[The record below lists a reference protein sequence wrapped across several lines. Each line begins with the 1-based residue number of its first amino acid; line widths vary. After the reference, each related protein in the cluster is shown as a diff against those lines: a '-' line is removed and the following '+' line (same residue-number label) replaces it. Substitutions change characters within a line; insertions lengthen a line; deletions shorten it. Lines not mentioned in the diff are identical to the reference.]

1 MPRRL
6 SDVAAFAGVSVATV
20 SRVLHDKPG
29 IAQATRDSVLT
40 ALDVFGYE
48 RPQKLRNQRAPLI
61 GLVLPELQNPIF
73 PAMAELVVTELIRH
87 NLLPVLCTRTADG
100 LPEAHYVQ
108 MLLAQNVGGIVFI
121 GSSYADA
128 GAAQVKELRARKLP
142 IVLINAADEN
152 LDVPRVCV
160 DDGVAVRQAL
170 GHLRAL
176 GHERIGLILGPVGHV
191 PSARKLAAFAEEAAE
206 REEGT
211 QGVRGRWSGERGE
224 PGWRALVAHTIFT
237 MEGGATAA
245 ARLVGEGATAL
256 VCASDALALGAVKS
270 VRKQGLRVPADVSV
284 VGFDDSSL
292 MSVTDPPLTT
302 VRQPIAAMGGAAVAA
317 LMSQINGHVVPVDEV
332 LFDPELIVRGSTGM
346 CPAR

>member
-48 RPQKLRNQRAPLI
+48 RPQKLRNDRAPLI

-100 LPEAHYVQ
+100 LPEAHYVE

-128 GAAQVKELRARKLP
+128 GPAQVKALRERRLP

-152 LDVPRVCV
+152 LGVPRVCV
-160 DDGVAVRQAL
+160 DDGVAVQQAL

-176 GHERIGLILGPVGHV
+176 GHERIGLILGPIGHV
-191 PSARKLAAFAEEAAE
+191 PSARKLAAYAAHAEE
-206 REEGT
+206 
-211 QGVRGRWSGERGE
+211 RGDL
-224 PGWRALVAHTIFT
+224 GWRSRVAHTIFS
-237 MEGGATAA
+237 MQGGATAA
-245 ARLVGEGATAL
+245 GRLVGGQGVTAL
-256 VCASDALALGAVKS
+256 VCASDALALGAIRA

-292 MSVTDPPLTT
+292 MNVTDPPLTT

-317 LMSQINGHVVPVDEV
+317 LMSQIHGHVVPVDEV

-346 CPAR
+346 CAG

>member
-48 RPQKLRNQRAPLI
+48 RPQKLRNDRAPLI

-128 GAAQVKELRARKLP
+128 GPAQVKVLRERKLP

-160 DDGVAVRQAL
+160 DDGVAVQQAL

-191 PSARKLAAFAEEAAE
+191 PSARKLAAYAANA
-206 REEGT
+206 RDL
-211 QGVRGRWSGERGE
+211 
-224 PGWRALVAHTIFT
+224 GWRALVAHTIFS

-245 ARLVGEGATAL
+245 ARLVNEGATAV
-256 VCASDALALGAVKS
+256 VCASDALALGAIRA
-270 VRKQGLRVPADVSV
+270 VRKLGLKVPADVSV

-292 MSVTDPPLTT
+292 MNVTDPPLTT
-302 VRQPIAAMGGAAVAA
+302 VRQPIAAMGSAAVAA

-332 LFDPELIVRGSTGM
+332 LFDPELIVRSSTGM
-346 CPAR
+346 CPPTCQ

>member
-29 IAQATRDSVLT
+29 IAQATRDAVLT

-48 RPQKLRNQRAPLI
+48 RPQKLRNERAPLI

-128 GAAQVKELRARKLP
+128 GAEQVKVLRARKLP

-160 DDGVAVRQAL
+160 DDAVAVRQAL
-170 GHLRAL
+170 AHLRAL

-191 PSARKLAAFAEEAAE
+191 PSARKLAAFA
-206 REEGT
+206 
-211 QGVRGRWSGERGE
+211 QERGGD

-245 ARLVGEGATAL
+245 ARLVGEGATGL
-256 VCASDALALGAVKS
+256 VCASDALALGAVRA
-270 VRKQGLRVPADVSV
+270 VRKLGLAVPADVSV

-302 VRQPIAAMGGAAVAA
+302 VRQPIAAMGSAAVAA

>member
-48 RPQKLRNQRAPLI
+48 RPQKLRNDRAPLI

-87 NLLPVLCTRTADG
+87 SLLPVLCTRTADG

-128 GAAQVKELRARKLP
+128 GAAQVKVLRARKLP

-191 PSARKLAAFAEEAAE
+191 PSARKLAAYVEEHD
-206 REEGT
+206 
-211 QGVRGRWSGERGE
+211 GR
-224 PGWRALVAHTIFT
+224 GWRALVAHTIFS

-256 VCASDALALGAVKS
+256 VCASDALALGAIRAA
-270 VRKQGLRVPADVSV
+270 RKLGLKVPADVSV

-292 MSVTDPPLTT
+292 MSLTDPPLTT

>member
-29 IAQATRDSVLT
+29 IAQATRDTVLT

-48 RPQKLRNQRAPLI
+48 RPQKLRNARAPLI

-100 LPEAHYVQ
+100 LPEAHYVE

-128 GAAQVKELRARKLP
+128 GAAQVKVLRARKLP

-191 PSARKLAAFAEEAAE
+191 PSARKLAAYAACAED
-206 REEGT
+206 R
-211 QGVRGRWSGERGE
+211 GER
-224 PGWRALVAHTIFT
+224 GWRALVGHTIFT

-245 ARLVGEGATAL
+245 ARLVGEGVTAL
-256 VCASDALALGAVKS
+256 VCASDALALGAVRA
-270 VRKQGLRVPADVSV
+270 VRKLGLRVPADVSV

-302 VRQPIAAMGGAAVAA
+302 VRQPIAAMGSAAVAA
-317 LMSQINGHVVPVDEV
+317 LMSQINGHVVPADEV

>member
-29 IAQATRDSVLT
+29 IAQATRDTVLT

-100 LPEAHYVQ
+100 L
-108 MLLAQNVGGIVFI
+108 
-121 GSSYADA
+121 
-128 GAAQVKELRARKLP
+128 
-142 IVLINAADEN
+142 
-152 LDVPRVCV
+152 
-160 DDGVAVRQAL
+160 
-170 GHLRAL
+170 
-176 GHERIGLILGPVGHV
+176 
-191 PSARKLAAFAEEAAE
+191 
-206 REEGT
+206 
-211 QGVRGRWSGERGE
+211 
-224 PGWRALVAHTIFT
+224 
-237 MEGGATAA
+237 
-245 ARLVGEGATAL
+245 
-256 VCASDALALGAVKS
+256 
-270 VRKQGLRVPADVSV
+270 
-284 VGFDDSSL
+284 
-292 MSVTDPPLTT
+292 
-302 VRQPIAAMGGAAVAA
+302 AAMGCAAVAA

>member
-6 SDVAAFAGVSVATV
+6 ADVAAFAGVSVATV

-48 RPQKLRNQRAPLI
+48 RPQKLRNDRAPLV

-73 PAMAELVVTELIRH
+73 PAMAELVVTELIRR

-100 LPEAHYVQ
+100 LPEAHYVE
-108 MLLAQNVGGIVFI
+108 MLLAQDVGGIVFI

-128 GAAQVKELRARKLP
+128 GAAQVKVLRARKLP

-191 PSARKLAAFAEEAAE
+191 PSARKLAAYVEEH
-206 REEGT
+206 G
-211 QGVRGRWSGERGE
+211 GR
-224 PGWRALVAHTIFT
+224 GWRALVAHTIFS

-256 VCASDALALGAVKS
+256 VCASDALALGAIRAA
-270 VRKQGLRVPADVSV
+270 RKLGLKVPADVSV

-292 MSVTDPPLTT
+292 MSLTDPPLTT

-346 CPAR
+346 CPTG

>member
-29 IAQATRDSVLT
+29 IAQATRDTVLT

-73 PAMAELVVTELIRH
+73 PAMAELVVIELIRH

-108 MLLAQNVGGIVFI
+108 MLLAQDVGGIVFI

-128 GAAQVKELRARKLP
+128 GAEQVKVLRARKLP

-170 GHLRAL
+170 AHLRAL
-176 GHERIGLILGPVGHV
+176 GHERIGLILGPAGHV
-191 PSARKLAAFAEEAAE
+191 PSARKLAAYAEEHGRE
-206 REEGT
+206 R
-211 QGVRGRWSGERGE
+211 
-224 PGWRALVAHTIFT
+224 GWRALVAHTIFT

-245 ARLVGEGATAL
+245 ARLVGEGATGL
-256 VCASDALALGAVKS
+256 VCASDALALGAVRG
-270 VRKQGLRVPADVSV
+270 VRKLGLAVPADVSV

-346 CPAR
+346 RPARRASMRCQ

>member
-73 PAMAELVVTELIRH
+73 PAMAELVVTELIRR

-108 MLLAQNVGGIVFI
+108 MLLAQDVGGIVFI

-191 PSARKLAAFAEEAAE
+191 PSARKLAAFGKEAA
-206 REEGT
+206 
-211 QGVRGRWSGERGE
+211 ERGE

-245 ARLVGEGATAL
+245 ARLVGGGATAL
-256 VCASDALALGAVKS
+256 VCASDALALGAIKA

-302 VRQPIAAMGGAAVAA
+302 VRQPVAAMGGAAVAA

-346 CPAR
+346 RPAR